1 MGNILSLNRTSPSGH
16 FDNIS
21 YAYNDGANGG
31 YNNRLSGVEDIGG
44 ASMID
49 TDIDGSSNYT
59 YDAIGNLKTDGG
71 EGILNIEWT
80 VSGKVK
86 EVEKTNELIKFFYD
100 AMGNRVLKQLFPDK
114 NEMGIYTAT
123 WYSRDASGN
132 IMATYSSEEFDKTT
146 ENQTF
151 SKKISSTLTDLEF
164 SKLNKKL
171 LSFFNY
177 LDRNNQEK

>member
-1 MGNILSLNRTSPSGH
+1 
-16 FDNIS
+16 
-21 YAYNDGANGG
+21 
-31 YNNRLSGVEDIGG
+31 
-44 ASMID
+44 
-49 TDIDGSSNYT
+49 
-59 YDAIGNLKTDGG
+59 
-71 EGILNIEWT
+71 
-80 VSGKVK
+80 
-86 EVEKTNELIKFFYD
+86 
-100 AMGNRVLKQLFPDK
+100 
-114 NEMGIYTAT
+114 MGIYTAT